1 LLKEKVQKPWK
12 RSDPV
17 RAALFFIKKYRFIWR
32 YEEKAVPLPR
42 FLFLLTLKSK
52 NVMKKM
58 MLIVAVALAALSCAN
73 KAEKA
78 EEAEAAPAPA
88 AVEVAA
94 PAPAEEQAPANE
106 EQTLI
111 ERAVELG
118 QDVATEVEKNK

>member
-1 LLKEKVQKPWK
+1 
-12 RSDPV
+12 
-17 RAALFFIKKYRFIWR
+17 
-32 YEEKAVPLPR
+32 
-42 FLFLLTLKSK
+42 
-52 NVMKKM
+52 MKKM

-88 AVEVAA
+88 
-94 PAPAEEQAPANE
+94 EEQAPAQE

-118 QDVATEVEKNK
+118 QDVAAEVEKNK